1 MNNLAI
7 TTQESALPVLFQQS
21 NISEKIDAFQ
31 LMKYN
36 KKKYND
42 YLTNAREDRTKK
54 KEKAYLDS
62 KSRQIEEKIK
72 SYQPKTNMAK
82 EEEDVNIRP
91 LDLGALYNENKD
103 GLDSPR
109 VEIPAKPDTLFVTK
123 PISTYE
129 PYDVTTTGQKFVPDQ
144 NTVFK
149 EFPMHPSSHSE
160 VRDCNL
166 DLTGEQL
173 QKIQVGPTNIDFKS
187 IFMKSKVSQYFQVKN
202 ELRNSIMVRV
212 SAPFPE
218 LEGSYQNPQIIPS
231 GKIAGFK
238 IELSSHEQQV
248 FNQTISY
255 IINDK
260 HHFKLKVIADIIPV
274 NLMLS
279 KTYLKFMFNDDTLD
293 MVTSEKIQIENRGNA
308 KGYFKWL
315 TSENSVFKITPI
327 SGKVNP
333 RSSITCNITFCP
345 SGQK

>member
-1 MNNLAI
+1 
-7 TTQESALPVLFQQS
+7 
-21 NISEKIDAFQ
+21 
-31 LMKYN
+31 
-36 KKKYND
+36 
-42 YLTNAREDRTKK
+42 
-54 KEKAYLDS
+54 
-62 KSRQIEEKIK
+62 
-72 SYQPKTNMAK
+72 
-82 EEEDVNIRP
+82 
-91 LDLGALYNENKD
+91 
-103 GLDSPR
+103 
-109 VEIPAKPDTLFVTK
+109 
-123 PISTYE
+123 
-129 PYDVTTTGQKFVPDQ
+129 
-144 NTVFK
+144 
-149 EFPMHPSSHSE
+149 
-160 VRDCNL
+160 
-166 DLTGEQL
+166 
-173 QKIQVGPTNIDFKS
+173 
-187 IFMKSKVSQYFQVKN
+187 MKSKVSQYFQVKN

-315 TSENSVFKITPI
+315 TSEHSVFKITPI

-333 RSSITCNITFCP
+333 RSFITCKITFCP

>member
-62 KSRQIEEKIK
+62 QSRQIEEKIK

-82 EEEDVNIRP
+82 EEDDVNIRP
-91 LDLGALYNENKD
+91 LDLGPLYNENKD

-149 EFPMHPSSHSE
+149 EFPMYPSSHSE

-166 DLTGEQL
+166 ELTG
-173 QKIQVGPTNIDFKS
+173 
-187 IFMKSKVSQYFQVKN
+187 
-202 ELRNSIMVRV
+202 
-212 SAPFPE
+212 
-218 LEGSYQNPQIIPS
+218 
-231 GKIAGFK
+231 
-238 IELSSHEQQV
+238 
-248 FNQTISY
+248 
-255 IINDK
+255 
-260 HHFKLKVIADIIPV
+260 
-274 NLMLS
+274 
-279 KTYLKFMFNDDTLD
+279 
-293 MVTSEKIQIENRGNA
+293 
-308 KGYFKWL
+308 
-315 TSENSVFKITPI
+315 
-327 SGKVNP
+327 
-333 RSSITCNITFCP
+333 
-345 SGQK
+345 